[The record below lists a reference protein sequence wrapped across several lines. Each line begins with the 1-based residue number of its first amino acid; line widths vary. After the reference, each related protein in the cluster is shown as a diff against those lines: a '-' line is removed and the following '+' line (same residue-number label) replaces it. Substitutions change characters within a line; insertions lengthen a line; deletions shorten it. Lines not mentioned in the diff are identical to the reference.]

1 MANKDKNNNIW
12 IELQSG
18 GLRVSS
24 VVTGDDSGAGQD
36 SSLSDDGVVQQLV
49 ELLVVPDGQED
60 VSGVDSVLLVV
71 LGGVAG
77 EFKNFSGKIFKNS
90 SQIDW
95 STSTDSL
102 GVLGVSQESS
112 DSSDGELE
120 TGLGGL
126 GRGL

>member
-1 MANKDKNNNIW
+1 MA
-12 IELQSG
+12 
-18 GLRVSS
+18 S
-24 VVTGDDSGAGQD
+24 VVTGDDSGAGQH
-36 SSLSDDGVVQQLV
+36 SSLGDDGVVQQLV

-77 EFKNFSGKIFKNS
+77 EFEDFSGEVLEHGG
-90 SQIDW
+90 QVDW
-95 STSTDSL
+95 GSGTDSL

-112 DSSDGELE
+112 DSSHGELE